1 MDRTLL
7 QPEGSIGV
15 VWLELDQPPEVV
27 DELGLL
33 LDPDEQQ
40 RVARLVHPLDR
51 SRATVRLARRRQVLA
66 DLFSLAPEQVDT
78 HPLENGQPRAVA
90 STGETLF
97 ISASH
102 CEDVGLVAVARDR
115 KVGVDVE
122 ATHELPDP
130 DHFAQWMAAVEELHE
145 INELAVA
152 ERTAACLRLWTRKEA
167 YSKATGE
174 GIGDGMHRVR
184 VPLDPDAWAQP
195 FDPLSNGLAWLLF
208 ELPSPRAGL
217 NASLVTARHE
227 SNPPRVV
234 VTRR

>member
-1 MDRTLL
+1 MDRALL

-15 VWLELDQPPEVV
+15 VWLDLDQPLEVV
-27 DELGLL
+27 EELALL
-33 LDPDEQQ
+33 LDPDEEQ
-40 RVARLVHPLDR
+40 RVARLAHPLER

-66 DLFSLAPEQVDT
+66 DIFSLEPDQVDAR
-78 HPLENGQPRAVA
+78 PRANGQPRAVS
-90 STGETLF
+90 STGESLF
-97 ISASH
+97 ISSSH
-102 CEDVGLVAVARDR
+102 CEDVGLIAVARDR

-122 ATHELPDP
+122 AAHELPEP
-130 DHFAQWMAAVEELHE
+130 DQFAQWVAAVEELHE
-145 INELAVA
+145 INELAVTDRA
-152 ERTAACLRLWTRKEA
+152 AACLRLWTRKEA

-184 VPLDPDAWAQP
+184 VPLDPDPWAQP

-208 ELPSPRAGL
+208 ELPSPRIGL

-227 SNPPRVV
+227 RSDPQVI